1 MAENKKT
8 VHKYYPSRTLHIFTT
23 TPIIILSFLRYNYH
37 ISENRFFFGKW
48 FTVIFLRSPLW
59 TPRLGLNIFTWRPT
73 LIFLVRAPWGKT
85 AWTCG
90 TTVLLTTPPSGPM
103 AWTSCRILD
112 TIAKYCGKSVVRIR
126 VILLVLRSSNWLISK
141 KKRFRYMIDL
151 INWI

>member
-1 MAENKKT
+1 MAENEKT
-8 VHKYYPSRTLHIFTT
+8 FHKYYPSRTLHILRQR
-23 TPIIILSFLRYNYH
+23 PSSYSFFGNYH

-48 FTVIFLRSPLW
+48 FTVIFLRRPLW

-73 LIFLVRAPWGKT
+73 LIFLVRAPCGKT

-103 AWTSCRILD
+103 AWTSCRILE

-126 VILLVLRSSNWLISK
+126 VILFVFRSSNWLISEK
-141 KKRFRYMIDL
+141 KI
-151 INWI
+151 